1 MPASQDPIKGDPY
14 VSCYF
19 KVSFGDHVKNLVFTE
34 ISGIS
39 KEFEIAEHKV
49 LTPKGQEVVRKLPG
63 RVKWGQLTLKRGITS
78 ELDVYKWRQLV
89 EQGKVKDAR
98 VNGTIHMLDMAS
110 DSVLAEWNVTAAWPS
125 KISGPNFKADENAV
139 ATEELS
145 VVYEGIER
153 TK

>member
-19 KVSFGDHVKNLVFTE
+19 KVSFGDHIKNLLFTE
-34 ISGIS
+34 INGIS
-39 KEFEIAEHKV
+39 KEFEIAEHKII
-49 LTPKGQEVVRKLPG
+49 TPKGQEVVRKLPG

-78 ELDVYKWRQLV
+78 ELDVYKWRQTV
-89 EQGKVKDAR
+89 EQGKVKEAR

-110 DSVLAEWNVTAAWPS
+110 DTVLAEWNVTAAWPS
-125 KISGPNFKADENAV
+125 KISGPNFKADGNEV
-139 ATEELS
+139 ATEELT